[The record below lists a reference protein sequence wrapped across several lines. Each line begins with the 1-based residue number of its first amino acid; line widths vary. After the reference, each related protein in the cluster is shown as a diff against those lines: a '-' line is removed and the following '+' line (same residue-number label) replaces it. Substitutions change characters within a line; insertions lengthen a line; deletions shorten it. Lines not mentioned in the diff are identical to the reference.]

1 MPTAG
6 ASGRWIQAVVL
17 AVALAFAF
25 PAVVARAATDAPR
38 ASTRVPLPVI
48 EAGTGDRCVEAT
60 PFMRRNHMELL
71 KHHRDLT
78 VRDGIRTTQ
87 HSLANCV
94 TCHAGKKTGRVTG
107 AGGFCSSCH
116 SYAGVALDCFE
127 CHADKPKAA
136 VAEVRP

>member
-1 MPTAG
+1 M
-6 ASGRWIQAVVL
+6 RAVAL

-25 PAVVARAATDAPR
+25 PAAATHAATDAPR

-48 EAGTGDRCVEAT
+48 EAGTGDRCVEDT

-71 KHHRDLT
+71 QHHRDLT
-78 VRDGIRTTQ
+78 VRDGIRTTR

-107 AGGFCSSCH
+107 AEGFCSSCH

-127 CHADKPKAA
+127 CHADKPATA
-136 VAEVRP
+136 VAKGSP